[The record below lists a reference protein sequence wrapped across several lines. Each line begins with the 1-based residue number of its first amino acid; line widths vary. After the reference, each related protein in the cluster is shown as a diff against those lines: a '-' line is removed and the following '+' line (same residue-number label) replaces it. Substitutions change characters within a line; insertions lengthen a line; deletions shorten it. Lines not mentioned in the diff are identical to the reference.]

1 MVSAEYTFYHSQL
14 TTRNAQQVMSIKQSW
29 IDYVH
34 DLQNRIC
41 AALEEADGKAKFF
54 EDKWE
59 RPEGGGGKTRVI
71 ANGNVFEK
79 GGVNTSVVYGDVT
92 DAMRTQLKIDGAK
105 WFACGLSLVIHPIN
119 PFVPT
124 VHCNYR
130 MFELYNEQDEVIDRW
145 FGGGTDLTPYYLFE
159 EDARHFHQT
168 YKDVCDQFDPNF
180 YSKFKEVCDNYFVNF
195 HRNNER
201 RGIGGIFYDYQ
212 REAPSIPQGGSG
224 HSQPSLPQ
232 EPDDSDTSNISKE
245 RSVDNPPLGGGGAF
259 WIAFGKACGDAF
271 IPAYIPIVE
280 KRKNTTYTAE
290 NKRWQ
295 EIRRG
300 RYVEFNLVHDR
311 GTLFGL
317 KTNGRIESILMS
329 LPPTVRFEYNYQPKP
344 GSEEEKLLQA
354 CLHPR
359 DWLAAEITDDEKAE
373 WARRSNS
380 C

>member
-1 MVSAEYTFYHSQL
+1 MDIRQ
-14 TTRNAQQVMSIKQSW
+14 NW
-29 IDYVH
+29 INYIH

-41 AALEEADGKAKFF
+41 AALEQADGKANFF
-54 EDKWE
+54 EDRWE

-79 GGVNTSVVYGDVT
+79 GGVNTSVVFGEVT
-92 DAMRTQLKIDGAK
+92 DAMRTQLKIHGDH
-105 WFACGLSLVIHPIN
+105 WWACGLSLVLHPVN

-130 MFELYNEQDEVIDRW
+130 MFELYKNDSPPDSDPLQSGQAPPPGEAIDRW

-159 EDARHFHQT
+159 KDAQHFHQT
-168 YKDVCDQFDPNF
+168 YKDVCDRFDPSF
-180 YSKFKEVCDNYFVNF
+180 YPTFKKECDNYFVNH
-195 HRNNER
+195 HRNGER

-212 REAPSIPQGGSG
+212 KPS
-224 HSQPSLPQ
+224 
-232 EPDDSDTSNISKE
+232 E
-245 RSVDNPPLGGGGAF
+245 RKDVKF
-259 WIAFGKACGDAF
+259 WMNFGKSCGDAF
-271 IPAYIPIVE
+271 IGAYIPIVE
-280 KRKNTTYTAE
+280 KRKMTAYAE
-290 NKRWQ
+290 EHKRWQ

-344 GSEEEKLLQA
+344 GSEEDKLLQA
-354 CLHPR
+354 CLRVSPR
-359 DWLAAEITDDEKAE
+359 CH
-373 WARRSNS
+373 S
-380 C
+380 

>member
-1 MVSAEYTFYHSQL
+1 
-14 TTRNAQQVMSIKQSW
+14 MSTIKEQWLSY
-29 IDYVH
+29 IH

-41 AALEEADGKAKFF
+41 AALEAADGSAKFI

-71 ANGNVFEK
+71 ANGAVFEK
-79 GGVNTSVVYGDVT
+79 GGVNTSVVFGEVT
-92 DAMRTQLKIDGAK
+92 DAMRTQLKINGHA
-105 WFACGLSLVIHPIN
+105 WFACGLSLVLHPGN

-130 MFELYNEQDEVIDRW
+130 MFELYNERGETIDRW

-168 YKDVCDQFDPNF
+168 YK
-180 YSKFKEVCDNYFVNF
+180 EVCDRFDPEFYPKFKKVCDDYFVNH
-195 HRNNER
+195 HRNGER

-212 REAPSIPQGGSG
+212 KPNE
-224 HSQPSLPQ
+224 
-232 EPDDSDTSNISKE
+232 E
-245 RSVDNPPLGGGGAF
+245 RDVDF
-259 WIAFGKACGDAF
+259 WMGFGQACGDAF
-271 IPAYIPIVE
+271 IPAYVPIVE
-280 KRKNTTYTAE
+280 KRKHLPFTAE
-290 NKRWQ
+290 HKHWQ

-300 RYVEFNLVHDR
+300 RYTEFNLVHDR

-329 LPPTVRFEYNYQPKP
+329 LPPTVRFEYNYQPQP
-344 GSEEEKLLQA
+344 GSPEADLQDACMHPREWVATGPTEEERL
-354 CLHPR
+354 
-359 DWLAAEITDDEKAE
+359 E
-373 WARRSNS
+373 WAKRSNT

>member
-1 MVSAEYTFYHSQL
+1 M
-14 TTRNAQQVMSIKQSW
+14 NSIKEEFVSY
-29 IDYVH
+29 IH

-41 AALEEADGKAKFF
+41 SALEDVDDVSKFM

-59 RPEGGGGKTRVI
+59 RPEGGGGRTRVI

-79 GGVNTSVVYGDVT
+79 GGVNTSVVFGDVT
-92 DAMRTQLKIDGAK
+92 DAMRSQLKIDGAK
-105 WFACGLSLVIHPIN
+105 WFACGLSLVIHPLN

-168 YKDVCDQFDPNF
+168 YKNVCDSFDPSF
-180 YSKFKEVCDNYFVNF
+180 YPKFKEVCDNYFVNF

-212 REAPSIPQGGSG
+212 REAPSVPQGGSSLSEPSPDVETEQNTG
-224 HSQPSLPQ
+224 LSQS
-232 EPDDSDTSNISKE
+232 EE
-245 RSVDNPPLGGGGAF
+245 RSTANPTLGGGGAF
-259 WIAFGKACGDAF
+259 WMKFAKACGDAF
-271 IPAYIPIVE
+271 IEAYVPIVE
-280 KRKNTTYTAE
+280 KRKNTSYTLE
-290 NKRWQ
+290 NKHWQ

-317 KTNGRIESILMS
+317 RTNGRIESILMS
-329 LPPTVRFEYNYQPKP
+329 LPPTVRFEYNYQPAP
-344 GSEEEKLLQA
+344 GSKEDKLLQA

-359 DWLAAEITDDEKAE
+359 DWLKEEFTEEEKAE
-373 WARRSNS
+373 WAQRSNT

>member
-1 MVSAEYTFYHSQL
+1 MM
-14 TTRNAQQVMSIKQSW
+14 NIKESW
-29 IDYVH
+29 ITYIH

-41 AALEEADGKAKFF
+41 AALEKTDGKARFM
-54 EDKWE
+54 EDAWE

-79 GGVNTSVVYGDVT
+79 GGVNTSVVFGDVT
-92 DAMRTQLKIDGAK
+92 DAMRTQLKINGAK
-105 WFACGLSLVIHPIN
+105 WFACGLSLVIHPLN

-130 MFELYNEQDEVIDRW
+130 MFELYNENNEVIDRW

-168 YKDVCDQFDPNF
+168 YKDVCDQFDPSF
-180 YSKFKEVCDNYFVNF
+180 YTKFKATCDNYFVNF

-212 REAPSIPQGGSG
+212 RADENK
-224 HSQPSLPQ
+224 
-232 EPDDSDTSNISKE
+232 D
-245 RSVDNPPLGGGGAF
+245 VDF
-259 WIAFGKACGDAF
+259 WMKFGKACGNAF
-271 IPAYIPIVE
+271 IEAYVPIVE
-280 KRKNTTYTAE
+280 QRKDMPYTPE
-290 NKRWQ
+290 NKHWQ

-329 LPPTVRFEYNYQPKP
+329 LPPTVRFEYNYQPQP
-344 GSEEEKLLQA
+344 GSEEDKLLQA

-359 DWLAAEITDDEKAE
+359 DWLAADPSDEEKAE
-373 WARRSNS
+373 WARRSNT